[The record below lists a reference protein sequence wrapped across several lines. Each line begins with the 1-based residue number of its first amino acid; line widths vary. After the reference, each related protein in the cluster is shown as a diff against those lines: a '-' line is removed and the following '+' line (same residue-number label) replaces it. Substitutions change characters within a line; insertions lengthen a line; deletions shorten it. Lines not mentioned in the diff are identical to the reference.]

1 MDDKIELDPETN
13 IDKAL
18 LRLRT
23 QRGRQAREE
32 EWDKTLFG
40 RIDSHPLIL
49 SGKPILKGTRISV
62 EIVMGMLAGGRNDDE
77 ILEAYGFLFKED
89 IEACIRFAATGAR
102 LSFWQE
108 REREEE
114 NRELSLSEVAVGLI
128 EKRGLSSDTGSQ

>member
-1 MDDKIELDPETN
+1 MGQDALWEDRLHPVN
-13 IDKAL
+13 IVRKTVAERYPN
-18 LRLRT
+18 LRRNRHGDAGWR
-23 QRGRQAREE
+23 QKRRRNPRGIR
-32 EWDKTLFG
+32 
-40 RIDSHPLIL
+40 
-49 SGKPILKGTRISV
+49 
-62 EIVMGMLAGGRNDDE
+62 
-77 ILEAYGFLFKED
+77 FLFKED